1 MENGAA
7 VSSAP
12 WVILD
17 SVQGDVVGRW
27 EPEEATPPQAARHG
41 VVLIEIWPD
50 GLVRN
55 PKMKKGLGLDQDEK
69 DLKAL
74 EQRKFKT
81 GMKKGSQPRSGSRP
95 RSVSV

>member
-1 MENGAA
+1 
-7 VSSAP
+7 
-12 WVILD
+12 
-17 SVQGDVVGRW
+17 
-27 EPEEATPPQAARHG
+27 
-41 VVLIEIWPD
+41 
-50 GLVRN
+50 
-55 PKMKKGLGLDQDEK
+55 MKKGLGLDQDEK